1 MLKPAELLGD
11 LSNRRALEAGAVGE
25 LADRQAPVVQSG
37 DAGIALRLIV
47 AAQFDPLEGHAAAV
61 QEIPDRMRL
70 GRPARS
76 EEPDPVFV
84 HEVFLD
90 LPSSFDRGRRLA
102 CRRPWRAGQE
112 TSRRRE
118 PRAFDARQGG
128 RPAVRPLC
136 PTFDGADARD

>member
-70 GRPARS
+70 GRSARS
-76 EEPDPVFV
+76 EDPDLVFV
-84 HEVFLD
+84 HEAFLD
-90 LPSSFDRGRRLA
+90 RGARDRDERASVPASF
-102 CRRPWRAGQE
+102 RRPAGWSARGPA
-112 TSRRRE
+112 TLPDVRWRRR
-118 PRAFDARQGG
+118 
-128 RPAVRPLC
+128 
-136 PTFDGADARD
+136 